1 MISCCREN
9 HEDLD
14 QTSIESEVF
23 DIDLDGGGISDGED
37 VVECDDVNE
46 RESIDNAPTTS
57 ASSLPYTAPQEVMP
71 DDVVKSKKCLAFS
84 SKIMELLTSLHGKV
98 CHRNNCTGPLQYK
111 ESFVGTCFVVS
122 WTCGCGHLGGRWA
135 SQPTCE
141 DVRAG
146 NLLLASAIALSGNSF
161 TKVGFLFKICNI
173 AFFSKSLFNQY
184 QHLYIAPTINEHWE
198 KSKTDAWNERAGK
211 SLLLSSDGRND
222 SPGHCAQYCTYS
234 FADMDSKEILNIKIV
249 DVREV
254 ENRKSTNM
262 ERVDFERGLDEM
274 LQSEMVV
281 KEIVTDG
288 HVEIG
293 ALMSKYYI
301 QNIYKCY

>member
-23 DIDLDGGGISDGED
+23 DIDLDGGGISDGEE
-37 VVECDDVNE
+37 VIEGDDVNE

-98 CHRNNCTGPLQYK
+98 CHRNNCTEPLQYK

-122 WTCGCGHLGGRWA
+122 WTCGCGHLGGRRA

-141 DVRAG
+141 DVRPG

-173 AFFSKSLFNQY
+173 AFFSKSLFTRTLCSVL
-184 QHLYIAPTINEHWE
+184 HI
-198 KSKTDAWNERAGK
+198 
-211 SLLLSSDGRND
+211 
-222 SPGHCAQYCTYS
+222 
-234 FADMDSKEILNIKIV
+234 
-249 DVREV
+249 
-254 ENRKSTNM
+254 
-262 ERVDFERGLDEM
+262 
-274 LQSEMVV
+274 
-281 KEIVTDG
+281 
-288 HVEIG
+288 
-293 ALMSKYYI
+293 
-301 QNIYKCY
+301 

>member
-1 MISCCREN
+1 M
-9 HEDLD
+9 
-14 QTSIESEVF
+14 
-23 DIDLDGGGISDGED
+23 
-37 VVECDDVNE
+37 VN
-46 RESIDNAPTTS
+46 
-57 ASSLPYTAPQEVMP
+57 
-71 DDVVKSKKCLAFS
+71 SKKCLAFS

-98 CHRNNCTGPLQYK
+98 CHRKNCTTEPLQYK
-111 ESFVGTCFVVS
+111 ESFVGIFFVVS
-122 WTCGCGHLGGRWA
+122 WA

-184 QHLYIAPTINEHWE
+184 QHLYIAPTINQHWE

-222 SPGHCAQYCTYS
+222 SPGHCAQHCTYS
-234 FADMDSKEILNIKIV
+234 FADMYSKEILNIKIV
-249 DVREV
+249 DVRQV
-254 ENRKSTNM
+254 ENRKSANM
-262 ERVDFERGLDEM
+262 ERVGFERCLDEM

-281 KEIVTDG
+281 KETVTHG

-293 ALMSKYYI
+293 ALISKYYI